1 MLVVGPSSNV
11 AFIDQI
17 SNAVAAVFGAA
28 SNPAPKPSKV
38 DRSILDLSRPASPP
52 LNTTSR
58 DIIDVCALPSEKEI
72 LHLVDLFFSDTGM
85 LFPYI
90 HKDGLLQT
98 WTTAKSNNFRSI
110 RRSWLCL
117 LNMIMA
123 FATCVSASHD
133 LPVEV
138 SACNA
143 EIYFKRAYALAG
155 NMAFTSGS
163 LENVQFLLLMTQYLQ
178 GTQRSAQTWNLLG
191 LTVTAALRLGLHST
205 NASQNLTLLE
215 KEVRKRTWYGCLMLD
230 RYAPHTQG
238 SPWTNLT
245 L

>member
-1 MLVVGPSSNV
+1 MFIIGPSSNK

-17 SNAVAAVFGAA
+17 SNAVAAVFGAT
-28 SNPAPKPSKV
+28 SNPAPKPSRV
-38 DRSILDLSRPASPP
+38 DRSILEISRPASPP

-58 DIIDVCALPSEKEI
+58 NKIDVCALPSEEEV

-98 WTTAKSNNFRSI
+98 WATAKSNSFRSI

-138 SACNA
+138 SAANA
-143 EIYFKRAYALAG
+143 EVYFMRAYALAG

-205 NASQNLTLLE
+205 NASHDLTPLE

-230 RYAPHTQG
+230 RYDLWTQCF
-238 SPWTNLT
+238 P
-245 L
+245 

>member
-1 MLVVGPSSNV
+1 M
-11 AFIDQI
+11 DH
-17 SNAVAAVFGAA
+17 
-28 SNPAPKPSKV
+28 
-38 DRSILDLSRPASPP
+38 SILDLSRPASPP
-52 LNTTSR
+52 LNATNR
-58 DIIDVCALPSEKEI
+58 NRIDACVLPPEEEV
-72 LHLVDLFFSDTGM
+72 LHLIDLFFSDTGM

-90 HKDGLLQT
+90 HKGDLLQT
-98 WTTAKSNNFRSI
+98 WTTAKCNNFRSI

-138 SACNA
+138 SADNA
-143 EIYFKRAYALAG
+143 EIYFERAYALAG

-163 LENVQFLLLMTQYLQ
+163 LETVQFLLLMTQYLQ

-205 NASQNLTLLE
+205 NASHKLTPLA
-215 KEVRKRTWYGCLMLD
+215 KEIRKRTWCGCLMLD
-230 RYAPHTQG
+230 RYVF
-238 SPWTNLT
+238 
-245 L
+245 

>member
-1 MLVVGPSSNV
+1 MPSTGPSSNI
-11 AFIDQI
+11 AFTDQI
-17 SNAVAAVFGAA
+17 SHAVAAVFGAT
-28 SNPAPKPSKV
+28 SNPAPKPSGA
-38 DRSILDLSRPASPP
+38 DRSVLNISRPGSPP
-52 LNTTSR
+52 LNASSR
-58 DIIDVCALPSEKEI
+58 TAIDVCALPPEEEI
-72 LHLVDLFFSDTGM
+72 LLLVDLFFSDTGM

-90 HKDGLLQT
+90 HKDSLLQT
-98 WTTAKSNNFRSI
+98 WTTAKRSNFRSI

-123 FATCVSASHD
+123 FATCISARQD
-133 LPVEV
+133 LPVQV
-138 SACNA
+138 SAANA
-143 EIYFKRAYALAG
+143 EIFFNRAYALAG

-205 NASQNLTLLE
+205 NTSHGLTLLQ

-230 RYAPHTQG
+230 RYASCIQP
-238 SPWTNLT
+238 L